1 MFVPNSA
8 SVILVHGAGSGP
20 WVFDSWTD
28 TFGGSEL
35 EAVDLQV
42 GLQIESASMAA
53 YAKRVAEVVAARRG
67 PVYVCG
73 WSMGG
78 LVALMAATQAPPQ
91 ALAVI
96 EPSPPAEV
104 QGTHPEVRLRSGAF
118 DPEEVYGRFPGVRTR
133 HESLLARLERKKGI
147 SVPEVPCPLLVVHGA
162 QFPEDRGHAIA
173 NQYGADEL
181 SFPDL
186 NHWQLVSTKKVR
198 KAIRDWFSAV

>member
-1 MFVPNSA
+1 MLVPNSGF
-8 SVILVHGAGSGP
+8 VILVHGAGSGP

-28 TFGGSEL
+28 IFGDSEL

-42 GLQIESASMAA
+42 GLRLESASMSA
-53 YAKRVAEVVAARRG
+53 YAKRVAEVVAARRA

-78 LVALMAATQAPPQ
+78 LVALMAASQAPPR

-104 QGTHPEVRLRSGAF
+104 QGTHPEVRLGSGTF
-118 DPEEVYGRFPGVRTR
+118 DPEEIYGRFPGVRTR

-147 SVPEVPCPLLVVHGA
+147 SVPEVPCPLLVIHGA
-162 QFPEDRGHAIA
+162 QFPEDRGRAVA
-173 NQYGADEL
+173 TQYGVDEL

-186 NHWQLVSTKKVR
+186 NHWQLVSRQEVR